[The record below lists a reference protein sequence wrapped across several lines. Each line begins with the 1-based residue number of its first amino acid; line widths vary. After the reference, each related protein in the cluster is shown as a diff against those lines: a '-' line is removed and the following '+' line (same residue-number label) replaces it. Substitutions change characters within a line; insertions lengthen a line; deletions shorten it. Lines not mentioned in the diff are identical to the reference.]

1 MAGVAAVAVVVGF
14 VAVAGVVVA
23 HFVVA
28 HFVVLIDLPGHGDF
42 PRDPLDFPY

>member
-1 MAGVAAVAVVVGF
+1 MAGVGAVAVVVGF

-23 HFVVA
+23 HV
-28 HFVVLIDLPGHGDF
+28 VVLIDLPGHGDF